1 MVKPTKTAP
10 RGVAEVLM
18 LGGYLPDFELTLR
31 LGREIQ
37 NEWMNA
43 YQDVQISNTFKKI
56 LRMNLRLPMPSDA

>member
-1 MVKPTKTAP
+1 MVKPTDRTP
-10 RGVAEVLM
+10 RVITDVLM

-56 LRMNLRLPMPSDA
+56 LRLNLEMPMPSDV

>member
-1 MVKPTKTAP
+1 MVKPTDRTP
-10 RGVAEVLM
+10 RVITDALM

-56 LRMNLRLPMPSDA
+56 LRLNLEMPMPSDV

>member
-56 LRMNLRLPMPSDA
+56 LRINLRLPMPSDA